1 MNLQNFRY
9 DFHEFLTFSL
19 FSPDMSSHEKLNFYD
34 VRVQIY
40 SQDYFFMGY
49 REQRGVLIKGAV
61 NSLIHKLDSF
71 CSFAKQRGVDCKL
84 IVYKQVNR
92 EKLKKAT
99 TSRNTACSGR
109 PLPSTENFPR
119 ALKNF
124 RGARSRRDRMEI
136 AEEPLL
142 LAALR
147 NAGRAVLILR
157 FQVCLKFF
165 LFLIFFSL
173 KSLIFAAASSPLS
186 FLGSNPFLSSCRFD
200 CVAQVC
206 FLARFAGGA
215 GFQDF
220 ERCPPKLSPC
230 LCTYTQLF
238 VAMDWPN
245 KFG

>member
-1 MNLQNFRY
+1 M
-9 DFHEFLTFSL
+9 
-19 FSPDMSSHEKLNFYD
+19 
-34 VRVQIY
+34 
-40 SQDYFFMGY
+40 
-49 REQRGVLIKGAV
+49 
-61 NSLIHKLDSF
+61 
-71 CSFAKQRGVDCKL
+71 
-84 IVYKQVNR
+84 YKQVNR

-165 LFLIFFSL
+165 LFLIFFFSE
-173 KSLIFAAASSPLS
+173 IFDLCCCIVSPLFS
-186 FLGSNPFLSSCRFD
+186 WFQSVSLLLQIRLRRASLFLGAVCRWSWVSRFRKVSPQTLSLFMYLY
-200 CVAQVC
+200 
-206 FLARFAGGA
+206 LAFCCYGLA
-215 GFQDF
+215 
-220 ERCPPKLSPC
+220 K
-230 LCTYTQLF
+230 
-238 VAMDWPN
+238 
-245 KFG
+245 